1 MDKIHL
7 FIDEQINIQRN
18 NLDYSLK
25 NLFPKNPVMIKNGIT
40 KLWFIETTF
49 IKKF

>member
-25 NLFPKNPVMIKNGIT
+25 NLFPKNPVMIKNEVVIH
-40 KLWFIETTF
+40 WNNFY
-49 IKKF
+49 